1 MTPTKCFVLLAP
13 AALLF
18 APIAAQAQTETSTA
32 VLMPEDGGP
41 LRRAPM
47 PMGGVDDGMPRAK
60 PPVGGVDDGM
70 KRNTPEGGVQDG
82 GNDGAQAPTD
92 KGAAPKPGTEASA
105 AEVPTGSVKRSGQ
118 FRVDESQLGSAGLS
132 AEAGGVQFTWNGY
145 LRVLGEVTE
154 NDNEYIGRN
163 DGFKLGNARIGMS
176 AKKGPLLA
184 FIALEAAFGER
195 ESINAPNATFTV
207 RPRDAFLR
215 YDLSRFALITAG
227 RFKTPYDLGELEV
240 TALRTFID
248 QPVESRGVLP
258 TQGNETEGLSQ
269 DRQLGVMVHQDH
281 LGLTED
287 GFDLGYALALTNGR
301 TFDLAFNDND
311 RPAAFARVSAYYGHW
326 VQLNVAGFTD
336 SRTRGEIPNITDEE
350 VKGSEVSLLASFLGM
365 NIQGQ
370 LLFQNKLFST
380 TAQPDQNSLGAHV
393 QWSYTLWG
401 AWIGYRFAFLD
412 PNTRDDQDN
421 DQVIEHTIGLGY
433 QTEALPLRFMLN
445 GTLAQEQAKVD
456 NNRLTAMAQYIF

>member
-1 MTPTKCFVLLAP
+1 MRSSKLV
-13 AALLF
+13 ALLT
-18 APIAAQAQTETSTA
+18 PIAFGLTPMAAFAQTGTSTA

-47 PMGGVDDGMPRAK
+47 PEGGVDDGMPRAK
-60 PPVGGVDDGM
+60 PPTGGVDDGM
-70 KRNTPEGGVQDG
+70 KRHTPEGGVDEPKA
-82 GNDGAQAPTD
+82 DGAQGEKKAPPPTEPASEKKESGL
-92 KGAAPKPGTEASA
+92 KG
-105 AEVPTGSVKRSGQ
+105 SGQ
-118 FRVDESQLGSAGLS
+118 FRVDESQLGSGGLS
-132 AEAGGVQFTWNGY
+132 AEAGGVQFVWNGY
-145 LRVLGEVTE
+145 FRVLGEITE

-176 AKKGPLLA
+176 ARRGPLLA
-184 FIALEAAFGER
+184 FVALEAAFGER
-195 ESINAPNATFTV
+195 EDINAPNGTFTV
-207 RPRDAFLR
+207 RPRDTFLR

-227 RFKTPYDLGELEV
+227 RFKAPYDLGELEV

-248 QPVESRGVLP
+248 QPVESRGVLA

-301 TFDLAFNDND
+301 TLDLAFNDND
-311 RPAAFARVSAYYGHW
+311 RPAAFARVSAYYGQW

-336 SRTRGEIPNITDEE
+336 SRTRGEIPNLTDEE
-350 VKGSEVSLLASFLGM
+350 VKGSEVSLLASFFGM
-365 NIQGQ
+365 SIQGQ
-370 LLFQNKLFST
+370 LLFQNKLYST
-380 TAQPDQNSLGAHV
+380 TGAPVQNSLGAHV

-401 AWIGYRFAFLD
+401 AWFGYRFAFLD

-421 DQVIEHTIGLGY
+421 DQIIFQTIGLGY
-433 QTEALPLRFMLN
+433 QTESLPVRFMLN
-445 GTLAQEQAKVD
+445 CTLAQEQSKVD
-456 NNRLTAMAQYIF
+456 NNRLTPMVHYIF

>member
-1 MTPTKCFVLLAP
+1 MRSSKLV
-13 AALLF
+13 ALLTPITF
-18 APIAAQAQTETSTA
+18 GLWPIAAVAQTDTSTA

-47 PMGGVDDGMPRAK
+47 PEGGVDDGMPRAK
-60 PPVGGVDDGM
+60 PPTGGVDDGM
-70 KRNTPEGGVQDG
+70 KRNTPEGGVDEPKVDPQPKDP
-82 GNDGAQAPTD
+82 NKTPPTEPAP
-92 KGAAPKPGTEASA
+92 
-105 AEVPTGSVKRSGQ
+105 VKKEQGLKNSGQ
-118 FRVDESQLGSAGLS
+118 FRVDESQLGSGGLS
-132 AEAGGVQFTWNGY
+132 AEAGGVEFIWNGY
-145 LRVLGEVTE
+145 FRVLGEITE

-176 AKKGPLLA
+176 ARRGPLMA
-184 FIALEAAFGER
+184 FVAMEAAFGER
-195 ESINAPNATFTV
+195 EDINAPNGTFTI
-207 RPRDAFLR
+207 RPRDTFLR

-227 RFKTPYDLGELEV
+227 RFKAPYDLGELEV

-248 QPVESRGVLP
+248 QPVESRGVLA

-301 TFDLAFNDND
+301 TVDLAFNDND
-311 RPAAFARVSAYYGHW
+311 RPAAFARVSAYYGQW

-336 SRTRGEIPNITDEE
+336 SRTRGEIPNLTDEE
-350 VKGSEVSLLASFLGM
+350 VKGSEISLLASFFGM
-365 NIQGQ
+365 SIQGQ
-370 LLFQNKLFST
+370 LLFQNKLYST
-380 TAQPDQNSLGAHV
+380 TGAPDQNSLGAHV

-401 AWIGYRFAFLD
+401 AWFGYRFAFLD

-421 DQVIEHTIGLGY
+421 DQIIEHTIGLGY
-433 QTEALPLRFMLN
+433 QTESLPVRLMLN

-456 NNRLTAMAQYIF
+456 NNRLTAMVQYIF